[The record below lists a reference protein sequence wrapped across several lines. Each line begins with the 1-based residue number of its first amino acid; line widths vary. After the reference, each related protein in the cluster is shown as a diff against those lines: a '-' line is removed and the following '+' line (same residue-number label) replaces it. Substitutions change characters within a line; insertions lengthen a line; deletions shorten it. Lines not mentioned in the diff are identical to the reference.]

1 MRGRITMVMV
11 AVVSLAIGYVL
22 GQSQRIG
29 LAASPVPAVDADPHA
44 AHAAPD
50 EHAGHAVAD
59 EHAGHAAEAFAG
71 GALQA
76 AAASANRSIP
86 PSSAGAKARLNVSPR
101 HSEYVKIA
109 AKGAPLNMWVVYPE
123 RRDKAPVVVLIH
135 GASAFDDWIRAVGDQ
150 LASEG
155 FIAVVP
161 DFLTGKGP
169 NGGGTDAFA
178 SADDVGKAIQT
189 LTREEMIA
197 RLDAAREYG
206 VKLPAASG
214 KSAVLGFCFGGSQTF
229 MYSTQQ
235 PGLNAAVVFYGSA
248 PNQPG
253 TASAGP
259 GTAPTSYTPARD
271 MLARINAPVLGLYG
285 GADARIGATVPATQ
299 AMMKDLGKT
308 YEPHTF
314 EGAGH
319 AFLSGQDGQN
329 GANLRASEQSWPI
342 AVAFLKKHLEGGS

>member
-1 MRGRITMVMV
+1 MKARMTMVVV
-11 AVVSLAIGYVL
+11 AVMSLAIGYVL
-22 GQSQRIG
+22 GQSQRVG
-29 LAASPVPAVDADPHA
+29 LAASPVATAAVDQ
-44 AHAAPD
+44 
-50 EHAGHAVAD
+50 HAGHAVVDEPGGQAALD
-59 EHAGHAAEAFAG
+59 EHAGHAAEAFASS
-71 GALQA
+71 AVQT
-76 AAASANRSIP
+76 AASNKNIP
-86 PSSAGAKARLNVSPR
+86 PSSAGAKARLNASPR
-101 HSEYVKIA
+101 HSEYVKIT

-169 NGGGTDAFA
+169 NGGGTEAFA
-178 SADDVGKAIQT
+178 SSDDVGKAIQT
-189 LTREEMIA
+189 LTREDMIA

-206 VKLPAASG
+206 IKLPAASG

-259 GTAPTSYTPARD
+259 GTAPTSYTPARE
-271 MLARINAPVLGLYG
+271 MLAKINAPVLGLYG

-299 AMMKDLGKT
+299 AMMKELGKT
-308 YEPHTF
+308 YEPHSF

-319 AFLSGQDGQN
+319 AFLSGQEGQN
-329 GANLRASEQSWPI
+329 GANLRASEQAWPM
-342 AVAFLKKHLEGGS
+342 AVAFLKKYLEGGS